1 MIESSPLQRLKQAQ
15 TQINQVIVGKTE
27 AVETALACLLAGGH
41 LLIED
46 IPGVG
51 KTTLAHSLAI
61 SLGTSWQRIQFTAD
75 LLPADILGL
84 SVYQRSTE
92 EFKFHP
98 GPIFHQLILA
108 DEINRG
114 TAKTQSA
121 LLEAMAEKRV
131 TVEGKTRDLP
141 QPFFVIATQNP
152 LDTAGTFP
160 LPDSQLD
167 RFLLS
172 ISLGYPAAESE
183 LELLA
188 GIDRQQMLQQ
198 LPVVLQENDLSL
210 LQQQT
215 REVHRSDSL
224 LGYLQALLLAS
235 REWPGLRNGLS
246 PRAGL
251 ALLHCASALA
261 VLAGRDYCQPE
272 DIQRIFPAL
281 CRHRLVYRDSVNN
294 SQTDTLALATEIL
307 HSVPVLE
314 AVHQRA

>member
-1 MIESSPLQRLKQAQ
+1 MKQTQAWQRLKQSQ
-15 TQINQVIVGKTE
+15 EQINQVIVGKSE
-27 AVETALACLLAGGH
+27 AVEAALACLLAGGH

-84 SVYQRSTE
+84 SVYQRSNE
-92 EFKFHP
+92 VFEFHP

-131 TVEGKTRDLP
+131 TVEGNTRKLP

-152 LDTAGTFP
+152 LDNAGTFP

-172 ISLGYPAAESE
+172 ISLGYPTAKAE
-183 LELLA
+183 LELLSGA
-188 GIDRQQMLQQ
+188 DRQQMLEK
-198 LPVVLQENDLSL
+198 LPVVLHEHDLAELQE
-210 LQQQT
+210 QT
-215 REVHRSDSL
+215 RAVYRSDSL
-224 LGYLQALLLAS
+224 LHYLQALLLAT
-235 REWPGLRNGLS
+235 REWAGLKNGLS

-251 ALLHCASALA
+251 ALLHCASAIA

-272 DIQRIFPAL
+272 DIQKVFPAL
-281 CRHRLVYRDSVNN
+281 CRHRLIYQDSISNT
-294 SQTDTLALATEIL
+294 QADPEALAAEIIR
-307 HSVPVLE
+307 SVPVLE
-314 AVHQRA
+314 AVHNRA